1 MPRCAPV
8 TRRLLLGRLGS
19 GTGVIGTFL
28 LPGWM
33 RSAPAAAA
41 AQYPSQDRSREL
53 TRREAKPP
61 LPLVMLDPGHGGKDP
76 GAIGV
81 SGTYEKHVSLA
92 AALELKR
99 QLEAS
104 GHYRAALTRM
114 RDAFVPLDD
123 RVAKAQAHGAALFVS
138 MHADALSDHAVRGA
152 SVYTLANT
160 ASDAQTAALA
170 QRENSA
176 DRFGGAPW
184 RAASPEVSRI
194 LASLVRQETRI
205 GSSRLAR
212 SLVGN
217 LDRDLPML
225 PNPERHAGFV
235 VLKAADIPSVLV
247 EMGFMSN
254 PRDEAEL
261 RRPQHRA
268 RVAEAMKRAVDAYF
282 AAARMAELDCAKR
295 MTG

>member
-33 RSAPAAAA
+33 HSALAAAA
-41 AQYPSQDRSREL
+41 ARSSSQDRSHEP

-104 GHYRAALTRM
+104 GHYRVALTRV

-138 MHADALSDHAVRGA
+138 MHADALSDHSVRGA

-176 DRFGGAPW
+176 DRFGGASWQLDVARGVAYPGQPGPPGDANRFRAGS
-184 RAASPEVSRI
+184 RAAWWATSIVTCPCCRTRSATP
-194 LASLVRQETRI
+194 AS
-205 GSSRLAR
+205 SS
-212 SLVGN
+212 
-217 LDRDLPML
+217 
-225 PNPERHAGFV
+225 
-235 VLKAADIPSVLV
+235 
-247 EMGFMSN
+247 
-254 PRDEAEL
+254 
-261 RRPQHRA
+261 
-268 RVAEAMKRAVDAYF
+268 
-282 AAARMAELDCAKR
+282 
-295 MTG
+295 